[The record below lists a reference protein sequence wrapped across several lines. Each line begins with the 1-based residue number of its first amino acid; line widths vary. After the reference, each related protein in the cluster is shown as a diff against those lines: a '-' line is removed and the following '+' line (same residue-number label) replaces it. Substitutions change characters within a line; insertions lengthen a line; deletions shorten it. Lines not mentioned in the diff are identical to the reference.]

1 MSWAGD
7 DGYERLLVLVVEYK
21 LATPAI
27 LALPLKRNISA
38 TIHTVASELF
48 QMYLSSDPLS

>member
-1 MSWAGD
+1 MS
-7 DGYERLLVLVVEYK
+7 LVARYK

-27 LALPLKRNISA
+27 LALPLKRNILA

>member
-1 MSWAGD
+1 MS
-7 DGYERLLVLVVEYK
+7 LVAEYK
-21 LATPAI
+21 LATLAI